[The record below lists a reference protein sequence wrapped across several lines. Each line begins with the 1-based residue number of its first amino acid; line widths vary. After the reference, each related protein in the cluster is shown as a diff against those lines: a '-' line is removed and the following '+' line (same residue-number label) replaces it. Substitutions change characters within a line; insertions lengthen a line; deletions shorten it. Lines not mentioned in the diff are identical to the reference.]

1 MEFVNDTP
9 YPALS
14 FEGIDQL
21 SQTFHVVVMRVT
33 CTWNDKGLLQPS
45 DNPDPLCMMDV
56 IADEQDLMSGVIEES
71 DLCHYKPNCDVLIV
85 GSAYAPQQ
93 KQSSDQ
99 FECRLHVQ
107 TPDKWLFDTPI
118 PASKYLFA
126 NTNSKP
132 ARTQFVKGTK
142 LINKTLCV
150 LAPRVAFLEGKQLN
164 GELNYTIKS
173 GQLPPKTP
181 LRPQS
186 SFGGYFY
193 LEEND
198 PRLGKL
204 PDDKHLNPPI
214 AANTLNKN
222 HAPLAYFIQNNH
234 NPSGV
239 GYLSKNQSNVAP
251 MDAVTLPLVH
261 YPNHI
266 LNADHLAQMSQDKLS
281 NKVFDVLTAGFGVR
295 PKTHPDRHCFLGEI
309 DEDYLQNK
317 TPTPKNFDFAIWNA
331 AYPDQQT
338 ATLVGNEWITLT
350 NLSALDTK
358 ATYLD
363 DEGNHCLTLYL
374 PEMVAYLA
382 TMSHRED
389 LDASEV
395 PMKLDT
401 VIIRPDEEKVH
412 LVWRGIIAGEYD
424 PSVTVLQTKNRQEVE
439 QTLATHF
446 TQKGTIIRPYEEEPK

>member
-33 CTWNDKGLLQPS
+33 CTWDEKGLLQPS
-45 DNPDPLCMMDV
+45 DTQDPLCMIDE
-56 IADEQDLMSGVIEES
+56 IADEKDLMSGVIEES
-71 DLCHYKPNCDVLIV
+71 DLCHYKPKCDVLVV
-85 GSAYAPQQ
+85 GSAYTPKH
-93 KQSSDQ
+93 KQSSDR
-99 FECRLHVQ
+99 FECRLRVQ

-126 NTNSKP
+126 NTNIKP
-132 ARTQFVKGTK
+132 KRTQFVKGND

-150 LAPRVAFLEGKQLN
+150 LAPRKAFLEGKRLN
-164 GELNYTIKS
+164 GELNYIIQS
-173 GQLPPKTP
+173 EQLPQKTP
-181 LRPQS
+181 LHPQS

-193 LEEND
+193 LEESD
-198 PRLGKL
+198 PRLNQL
-204 PDDKHLNPPI
+204 PTKKHIEPPI

-222 HAPLAYFIQNNH
+222 HAPLVYFVQNNH
-234 NPSGV
+234 NPYGT
-239 GYLSKNQSNVAP
+239 GYLSKDQSDVAP
-251 MDAVTLPLVH
+251 MDTIALPVVH
-261 YPNHI
+261 HPSHI

-281 NKVFDVLTAGFGVR
+281 DNAYNALTAGFGVR
-295 PKTHPDRHCFLGEI
+295 PKTHPDRHRFLGEI

-338 ATLVGNEWITLT
+338 DVLVGNEWITLT
-350 NLSALDTK
+350 NLSSLDTK
-358 ATYLD
+358 ATHLD
-363 DEGNHCLTLYL
+363 AEGNHCLTLYL

-382 TMSHRED
+382 TVSHQETF
-389 LDASEV
+389 DASEV

-424 PSVTVLQTKNRQEVE
+424 PSATVLQTKNRQEVE
-439 QTLATHF
+439 QTLATYF
-446 TQKGTIIRPYEEEPK
+446 TQKGTPVRPYEETTP